1 MSLAGGVFTA
11 MWTAVSGADRYEVQH
26 RIAGGAWTPLA
37 AVTVVSA
44 TYAPAGGTTCGTTYE
59 FRARSHGDGLTH
71 VTYWGTESAAV
82 SVMSEA
88 CNEPPAFD
96 PASYEFEVAENAA
109 VDAEAGTVSATD
121 PDDDALTYAITVGDP
136 KGQFA
141 VDGAGVV
148 TVAAALD
155 HETDPSYTL
164 TVEADDQ
171 RGGTA
176 EATVTVTVTDV
187 AEDAPPAPG
196 SLSVALS
203 NDVFTLTWD
212 AVTGASAYEAQHTT
226 DAADAATVT
235 WTALAETAALTQT
248 YSPADGAAC
257 GTVYRFRVRAYGD
270 GVAYTA
276 MWGSESAAEPLDTG
290 NCPPQFGRDSY
301 DFFIRDTAAA
311 DSAVGR
317 VTATA
322 PDDGDTVTYAITAGN
337 DAGKFAVNN
346 GTGRLTVAGT
356 DAFNLAA
363 TPSYTLT
370 VEARDGNGGTAM
382 ARVTVALTLA
392 ACANGTV
399 VPQSAQQPRLVR
411 DCSVLLTA
419 KDALRG
425 TAALNWS
432 ADTPIVDW
440 VGVRRWGTDLQYVRT
455 LALTDLGL
463 NGTIPAALGS
473 LEDLEQLY
481 LFNNQ
486 LTGSIPV
493 EFEDLRNLH
502 ILSLYDNDLTGEIPA
517 ELGKLTRLRQLLLDG
532 NQLTGA
538 LPEELG
544 DLAQLEALRVPDN
557 QLTGAIPA
565 ELADLPNLNHLFL
578 EGNSFTGCIPQ
589 GLRDVDNHDLDRL
602 GLADCSPPAP

>member
-1 MSLAGGVFTA
+1 MAAALDHEADPSYTLTVEADDQRGGTAEATVTVTVTDVAEDAPPAPGNLSVALTDGVFTLSWDAVTGASAYEAQVTTDAAATVTWTALAETAALTQTYSPADGAACGTVYRFRVRAYGDGVAYTA
-11 MWTAVSGADRYEVQH
+11 MWGPESGA
-26 RIAGGAWTPLA
+26 
-37 AVTVVSA
+37 
-44 TYAPAGGTTCGTTYE
+44 
-59 FRARSHGDGLTH
+59 
-71 VTYWGTESAAV
+71 ESV
-82 SVMSEA
+82 ETEA
-88 CNEPPAFD
+88 CNEPPVFD
-96 PASYEFEVAENAA
+96 PAPYEFEVAEDAA
-109 VDAEAGTVSATD
+109 LDAEVGTVSATD
-121 PDDDALTYAITVGDP
+121 PDEDAVSYAITAGDAD
-136 KGQFA
+136 GQFA
-141 VDGAGVV
+141 VDGEGVV
-148 TVAAALD
+148 TMAAALD
-155 HETDPSYTL
+155 HEADPSYTL

-203 NDVFTLTWD
+203 NDVFTLSWD
-212 AVTGASAYEAQHTT
+212 AVTGTSAYEAQHTT

-276 MWGSESAAEPLDTG
+276 MWGPESAAEPLDTG
-290 NCPPQFGRDSY
+290 NCPPQFGRDAY

-363 TPSYTLT
+363 SPSYTLT

-399 VPQSAQQPRLVR
+399 AAVGAATAVGAG
-411 DCSVLLTA
+411 LLGA
-419 KDALRG
+419 
-425 TAALNWS
+425 
-432 ADTPIVDW
+432 VD
-440 VGVRRWGTDLQYVRT
+440 GQGR
-455 LALTDLGL
+455 
-463 NGTIPAALGS
+463 PAGH
-473 LEDLEQLY
+473 
-481 LFNNQ
+481 
-486 LTGSIPV
+486 G
-493 EFEDLRNLH
+493 R
-502 ILSLYDNDLTGEIPA
+502 A
-517 ELGKLTRLRQLLLDG
+517 ELERRH
-532 NQLTGA
+532 
-538 LPEELG
+538 PH
-544 DLAQLEALRVPDN
+544 R
-557 QLTGAIPA
+557 
-565 ELADLPNLNHLFL
+565 
-578 EGNSFTGCIPQ
+578 
-589 GLRDVDNHDLDRL
+589 RL
-602 GLADCSPPAP
+602 GGGAPVGDRPPVR